1 MAQIQNDVREEDVE
15 GVAPV
20 LDVVRSRSND
30 DYIRPEASAEFV
42 ITPFI
47 EEVIDR
53 ACVYLQAGYAVHL
66 SGVAGIGK
74 TTLAFHIAATLGRP
88 VSLIHGD
95 DEFKSSDLVGN
106 DSGYSKRRL
115 VDNYISSVM
124 KTEEEMKSLWV
135 DNRLTTACKNGDTLI
150 YDEFTRSRPEA
161 NNALLSVLSEGILN
175 MPRLRNTGQGYMRV
189 HPNFR
194 AIFTSNPEE
203 YVGTHKIQD
212 ALLDRMITI
221 QLDHYD
227 RETEVQITMTKSGVS
242 REDAEVIVDTVREVR
257 SASVTKKGPSIRACI
272 AIARILVARGAHAQ
286 NGDPVYEWV
295 VRDVLG
301 LETARVTRGGTS
313 VSIDSSSEPNE
324 ELSNRGA
331 RFSSRKS
338 GKK

>member
-1 MAQIQNDVREEDVE
+1 MSQIQNSVPEDDAE
-15 GVAPV
+15 GSISFLEVA
-20 LDVVRSRSND
+20 RSRSND
-30 DYIRPEASAEFV
+30 DYVRPEASSGFV
-42 ITPFI
+42 ITPFVDD
-47 EEVIDR
+47 VIDR
-53 ACVYLQAGYAVHL
+53 ACVYLKAGYAIHL

-88 VSLIHGD
+88 VSLMHGD

-115 VDNYISSVM
+115 VDNYIPSVM

-161 NNALLSVLSEGILN
+161 NNAFLSVLSEGILN
-175 MPRLRNTGQGYMRV
+175 MPKLRNTGQGYMRV
-189 HPNFR
+189 HPDFR

-212 ALLDRMITI
+212 ALMDRMITI

-227 RETEVQITMTKSGVS
+227 LETEVQITMAKSGAN
-242 REDAEVIVDTVREVR
+242 REDAEVIVDAVRNVR
-257 SASVTKKGPSIRACI
+257 SASVNKKGPSLRACI
-272 AIARILVARGAHAQ
+272 MIARVLVARGAHAKS
-286 NGDPVYEWV
+286 GDPVYESV

-301 LETARVTRGGTS
+301 LETARVTRSGLS
-313 VSIDSSSEPNE
+313 VSVNSSREASE
-324 ELSNRGA
+324 ELTNRGA
-331 RFSSRKS
+331 RFSSRKR